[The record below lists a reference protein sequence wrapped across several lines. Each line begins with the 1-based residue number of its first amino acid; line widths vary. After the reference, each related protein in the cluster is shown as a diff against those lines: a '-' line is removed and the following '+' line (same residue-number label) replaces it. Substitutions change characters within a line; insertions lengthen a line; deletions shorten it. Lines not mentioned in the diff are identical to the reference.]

1 MIGTLVVVVLEF
13 YVGVDCG
20 FGFVLLAAAAL
31 EAKGLGLG
39 LGRIIWGV
47 GSRLCHYKYYKSKVI
62 RMTCTFDQQKFY
74 LFF

>member
-1 MIGTLVVVVLEF
+1 MVVTLVVIVLEF

-31 EAKGLGLG
+31 EAKGLG